1 MKVSGAAVAT
11 VAVVTWLSFL
21 ATTSDAQGYDFFY
34 LVMQWPRAV
43 CNQPR
48 SNCRAAVP
56 RTFTIHGMWPQ
67 TNRGGSPQNCP
78 GRVRDV
84 RSSGRVDRGTLGAMD
99 RQWPNLKRGGRDPNS
114 QFWTHE
120 WNKHG
125 TCSRMSLQNYFR
137 RAVDRAASVDVLRL
151 LRSNRI
157 QPDNRSYRR
166 AAIEAALNRYDPV
179 VKCNDVRSGGRTYK
193 QIHEIRFC
201 VQRDGNRV
209 VSCGRRTQFRSCGS
223 GDIRF
228 SR

>member
-1 MKVSGAAVAT
+1 MKLNGAAAAT
-11 VAVVTWLSFL
+11 VALVTLLSFL
-21 ATTSDAQGYDFFY
+21 AGTSDAQGYDFFH
-34 LVMQWPRAV
+34 LVMQWPPAV

-48 SNCRAAVP
+48 SNCRAGIP
-56 RTFTIHGMWPQ
+56 RTFTIHGMWPM

-78 GRVRDV
+78 GR
-84 RSSGRVDRGTLGAMD
+84 GRVDRGTLGAMD

-120 WNKHG
+120 WNTHG
-125 TCSRMSLQNYFR
+125 TCSRMTLQNYFR
-137 RAVDRAASVDVLRL
+137 RAVDRAATVDLLRL

-166 AAIEAALNRYDPV
+166 ADIGAALHRYNPV

-193 QIHEIRFC
+193 QIHEIRVC
-201 VQRDGNRV
+201 VSRSGNSV
-209 VSCGRRTQFRSCGS
+209 VSCGGGGPAFRSCGN